1 MVKKMNRIKEI
12 IEDDKKRVREEK
24 KDEKKSE
31 RDEKVEDK
39 RQWKKEK
46 PRPLKDLLL
55 ALASALKW
63 FAIAAGV
70 GALVYKLIF

>member
-1 MVKKMNRIKEI
+1 MNRIKEI
-12 IEDDKKRVREEK
+12 TRENKLSSEDKKEQRRSDKE
-24 KDEKKSE
+24 
-31 RDEKVEDK
+31 EKVEDK
-39 RQWKKEK
+39 RQWKQDK

-70 GALVYKLIF
+70 AALI